1 MAITDTSTGPAVVV
15 AVAVAVVLVS
25 TLLWTAMAQLV
36 WRPYAVGSELGRQ
49 GVRGPAYRFL
59 VGNVGEANAMRVA
72 ASDDVLDWRCHD
84 IVPRVLP
91 HYRAWMSRYG
101 KVFVSWTG
109 PFPALCV
116 GDYAMVKEILADRTG
131 LYAKPDPGASIL
143 ALFGNGL
150 AFVNGDDWVRHRRV
164 VHPAFAMDKLKMM
177 TKTMAECAREVIR
190 AWEARAAAA
199 AADGERM
206 VQVEVGEQFQEL
218 TADVISHTAFGSSY
232 RQGKEV
238 FVAQRELQFIAMSA
252 LNSVRIPGLQ
262 YIPTKANIRRRQL
275 AKKVRGTL
283 MAIIRERQAAVAKE
297 GRGYGNDL
305 LGLMLEAN
313 AAAGGGAR
321 SMTMDEIVDECKTFF
336 FAGHDTTSH
345 LLTWAMFLLGTHP
358 EWQQRLREEVLR
370 ECGGGGDTEA
380 ILNGDALNKLKLMTM
395 VLYETLRL
403 YGPVSMLVRMTA
415 AEVELGGV
423 RVPEGT
429 MTMIPV
435 AILHRDAD
443 VWGADAGEFDPLRF
457 RGGVNKA
464 ATQAGALLAFSLGQR
479 SCIGQDFAMLEA
491 KTTLAMI
498 LRRFAFEVSPEY
510 VHAPLDFL
518 TLQPQ
523 CGLPVV
529 LKLLDQ

>member
-1 MAITDTSTGPAVVV
+1 MAIVDASTGPAVI
-15 AVAVAVVLVS
+15 VAVAVVVVVVS

-36 WRPYAVGSELGRQ
+36 WRPYAVGRALGQQ
-49 GVRGPAYRFL
+49 GVRGPAYRLL
-59 VGNVGEANAMRVA
+59 VGNIGEANEMRAA
-72 ASDDVLDWRCHD
+72 ASGGVLDRRCHD
-84 IVPRVLP
+84 VVPRVLP

-116 GDYAMVKEILADRTG
+116 GDYAMAKEILADRTG

-150 AFVNGDDWVRHRRV
+150 AFVNGDDWARHRRV

-177 TKTMAECAREVIR
+177 AKTMAECARKVIQ
-190 AWEARAAAA
+190 AWEARAAA

-238 FVAQRELQFIAMSA
+238 FVAQRELQYIAMSA
-252 LNSVRIPGLQ
+252 LNSVRIPGSQ

-283 MAIIRERQAAVAKE
+283 MAIIRERQATAAAAKE
-297 GRGYGNDL
+297 DRGYGNDL

-313 AAAGGGAR
+313 AAAGGGEK

-358 EWQQRLREEVLR
+358 DSASARRSSVNAAAADFAGHDTTSHLLTWAMFLLGTHPEWQHRLREEVLR

-380 ILNGDALNKLKLMTM
+380 LPNGDALNKLKLMTM

-403 YGPVSMLVRMTA
+403 YGPVSML
-415 AEVELGGV
+415 
-423 RVPEGT
+423 
-429 MTMIPV
+429 
-435 AILHRDAD
+435 
-443 VWGADAGEFDPLRF
+443 
-457 RGGVNKA
+457 
-464 ATQAGALLAFSLGQR
+464 
-479 SCIGQDFAMLEA
+479 
-491 KTTLAMI
+491 
-498 LRRFAFEVSPEY
+498 
-510 VHAPLDFL
+510 
-518 TLQPQ
+518 
-523 CGLPVV
+523 
-529 LKLLDQ
+529 